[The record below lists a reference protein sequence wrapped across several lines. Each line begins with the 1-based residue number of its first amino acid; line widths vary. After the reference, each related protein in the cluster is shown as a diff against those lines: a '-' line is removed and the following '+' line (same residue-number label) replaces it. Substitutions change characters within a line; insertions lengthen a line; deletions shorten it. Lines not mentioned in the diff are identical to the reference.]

1 MAPEVL
7 NYVGRAGVNDCAIF
21 AGENAHVQQGVSVKK
36 LVALGGVVGALAL
49 LALPKLPPLS
59 GEMREAAQTSASAPA
74 VRTMTLESRPFE
86 STIAFNGTL
95 LADQAIDIKSELRGK
110 IETIAFTDGQQ
121 VARGALI
128 VTIESGELGAELA
141 SIREQLAL
149 AETNAERRQALF
161 ESGSVTA
168 SERDDALSRRE
179 VLRAQERRLAVRLA
193 KARIEAPFAGTLGL
207 RQVSPGDLIEA
218 DTLITTLQTLAKL
231 KVDFS
236 VPERFRNE
244 VEPGTQLLLSV
255 AGHQRPFAA
264 TIRAISPRVD
274 VNTRTLTVRADVAN
288 PQRRLLPG
296 NYARVEL
303 VMRNDAALVV
313 PSVAVLQ
320 SLEGGSVFTV
330 ENGIAVR
337 RAVEMGQRTVSSV
350 EILRGLSPGDEVIT
364 SGVQSV
370 RDGQAVD
377 VRNPAELG

>member
-1 MAPEVL
+1 M
-7 NYVGRAGVNDCAIF
+7 
-21 AGENAHVQQGVSVKK
+21 KK
-36 LVALGGVVGALAL
+36 LAALGGVVGVLAL

-59 GEMREAAQTSASAPA
+59 GETREAAQTSARAPA

-121 VARGALI
+121 VARGELI

-149 AETNAERRQALF
+149 AETNAQRRQALF

-218 DTLITTLQTLAKL
+218 DTLITTLQTLTQL

>member
-1 MAPEVL
+1 MAPEAL

-21 AGENAHVQQGVSVKK
+21 AGENADVQQGVSVKK
-36 LVALGGVVGALAL
+36 LAALGGVVGALAL

-59 GEMREAAQTSASAPA
+59 GETREAAQTSARAPA

-121 VARGALI
+121 VARGELI

-218 DTLITTLQTLAKL
+218 DTLITTLQTLAQL

-244 VEPGTQLLLSV
+244 VEPGTRLLLSV